1 MFNFDISQELKQY
14 LQKNSPCKEYE
25 IIMHFCTQGRFP
37 RSCMQEPLGLFRSH
51 FLVFNALYR
60 LQIDLAKDYEVIISP
75 LHIEL
80 KHRVAEDNIESLNT
94 VKNHDPLRLFYL
106 DIDRLNQT
114 DETEVRRLL
123 DDFWIKYSRYEQNSD
138 ASWAFEVLE
147 LDPQQDEIDRK
158 KIKQQYRR
166 LAMKHHP
173 DRGGDGAMLSK
184 INEAV
189 ECLSFY
195 YY

>member
-1 MFNFDISQELKQY
+1 MFNFDISQELEQY

-25 IIMHFCTQGRFP
+25 IIMYLCSQGRFP
-37 RSCMQEPLGLFRSH
+37 RSCLQEPLGLFRSH

-60 LQIDLAKDYEVIISP
+60 LQIHHAEKYEIDISP

-80 KHRVAEDNIESLNT
+80 KPRGSLKNGESFNA
-94 VKNHDPLRLFYL
+94 VKSHDPLRLFYL

-114 DETEVRRLL
+114 DEVEVCRLL
-123 DDFWIKYSRYEQNSD
+123 DEFWIKYKHYQQNDD

-147 LDPQQDEIDRK
+147 LDPKKDEIDRK
-158 KIKQQYRR
+158 TIKQQYRR

-173 DRGGDGAMLSK
+173 DRGGDGVMLRK

-189 ECLSFY
+189 ECLNFY